1 MRYDFDSA
9 IDRHNTNSIKWDFMD
24 SFFSVHGLLPMWVA
38 DMDFRAPGPVIDA
51 VKRVAEHGIFGYS
64 GIPDSYYDV
73 LIQWM
78 EHRHRWKIKKEWAVF
93 TPGVVPAL
101 YMLVRAFT
109 EPGDQV
115 IVQTPVYY
123 PFFDV
128 IRNNNRELLDNP
140 LRLEKGCYYMD
151 IHDLENKLTSHT
163 KMLILCN
170 PHNPVGRVWSEKELG
185 ELGKLCLK
193 NNILIV
199 SDEIHEDIV
208 YPGFTHI
215 PFHSIAGEFADNCV
229 VCTGASKTFNLPGL
243 QVSNIIISNRDIKER
258 FEKEIQRCGI
268 FSPNIFGIAATE
280 AAYRYGESWLTGL
293 LDYLKGNIEFLKEFT
308 AKKIPGLNIIE
319 PQGTYLAWLDF
330 RDCGVPPEKLS
341 TFVRED
347 AEVGLEAGAIFGCKE
362 EGFERMNIACPRSIL
377 EEALTRIENAIRPMK

>member
-1 MRYDFDSA
+1 MSFDFDSV
-9 IDRHNTNSIKWDFMD
+9 IDRHNTNSMKWDFTD
-24 SFFSVHGLLPMWVA
+24 SFFSMKGLLPMWVA
-38 DMDFRAPGPVIDA
+38 DMDFRAPGSVIDA
-51 VKRVAEHGIFGYS
+51 VKKVAEHGIFGYS
-64 GIPDSYYDV
+64 GIPDSYYDA

-78 EHRHRWKIKKEWAVF
+78 EHRHRWKIKREWSVF

-109 EPGDQV
+109 QPGDQV

-123 PFFDV
+123 PFFSAV
-128 IRNNNRELLDNP
+128 QNNNRELLDNP
-140 LRLEKGCYYMD
+140 LQLKDGRYFMD
-151 IHDLENKLTSHT
+151 LHDLENKLTPRT

-170 PHNPVGRVWSEKELG
+170 PHNPIGRVWSEQELYDLG
-185 ELGKLCLK
+185 ELCLK
-193 NNILIV
+193 NNILVV

-215 PFHSIAGEFADNCV
+215 PFHSISREFADNCV

-243 QVSNIIISNRDIKER
+243 QVSNTIVSNRDIKER
-258 FEKEIQRCGI
+258 FQKEVQSCGI

-280 AAYRYGESWLTGL
+280 AAYRHGEPWLTAL
-293 LDYLKGNIEFLKEFT
+293 LGYLKKNFAFLKEF
-308 AKKIPGLNIIE
+308 AAQRIPGLKVTE
-319 PQGTYLAWLDF
+319 LQGTYLAWLDF
-330 RDCGVPPEKLS
+330 RDCGIPPDKLG

-347 AEVGLEAGAIFGCKE
+347 AGVGLEAGIIFGCKA

-377 EEALTRIENAIRPMK
+377 EEALLKIESAIRSMK

>member
-1 MRYDFDSA
+1 MSFDFDSV
-9 IDRHNTNSIKWDFMD
+9 IDRHNTNSMKWDFMD
-24 SFFSVHGLLPMWVA
+24 SFFSMKGLLPLWVA
-38 DMDFRAPGPVIDA
+38 DMDFRAPDSVIDA
-51 VKRVAEHGIFGYS
+51 VKNVAEHGIFGYS
-64 GIPDSYYDV
+64 GIPDSYYDA

-78 EHRHRWKIKKEWAVF
+78 EQRHRWKIRREWSVF

-109 EPGDQV
+109 QPGDQV

-123 PFFDV
+123 PFFSAV
-128 IRNNNRELLDNP
+128 QNNNRELLDNP
-140 LRLEKGCYYMD
+140 LRLSNGRYFMD
-151 IHDLENKLTSHT
+151 IPDLENKLTPRT

-170 PHNPVGRVWSEKELG
+170 PHNPIGRVWSKKELYDIG
-185 ELGKLCLK
+185 ELCLK
-193 NNILIV
+193 KKIIVV

-215 PFHSIAGEFADNCV
+215 PFHSISGEFADNCV

-243 QVSNIIISNRDIKER
+243 QVSNIIISNQDIRER
-258 FEKEIQRCGI
+258 FQKEVQICGV

-280 AAYRYGESWLTGL
+280 AAYQHGEPWLTAL
-293 LDYLKGNIEFLKEFT
+293 LDYLKKNFALLKEF
-308 AKKIPGLNIIE
+308 AAQKIPGLNITE
-319 PQGTYLAWLDF
+319 LQGTYLAWLDF
-330 RDCGVPPEKLS
+330 RDCGIPPDKLG

-347 AEVGLEAGAIFGCKE
+347 AGVGLEAGTIFGCKT

-377 EEALTRIENAIRPMK
+377 EEALTRIESAIRRIK